1 MKELALEPETVEVL
15 DEIRRPVPGRMPG
28 AQIAAARCVSV
39 KPVVGAYLSGL
50 GLRMV
55 PFCTHINCAPGM
67 AALFARFEGEA
78 LADRLVAFMQRWL
91 DVGLDTTV
99 LQGMLRAYYAEVRRK
114 LGAFVPLQSAA

>member
-28 AQIAAARCVSV
+28 TQTAAARCVSV

-67 AALFARFEGEA
+67 AALFARQASCKRSGYS
-78 LADRLVAFMQRWL
+78 
-91 DVGLDTTV
+91 GLRGGPATV
-99 LQGMLRAYYAEVRRK
+99 CSLS
-114 LGAFVPLQSAA
+114 F